1 MTKRMNNPNTQL
13 QQFYNQQCE
22 DNIALNNK
30 KWTFHVKRPIYE
42 LRLSDSRFEQHLI
55 VAFPTLSTK
64 ELKDQFI
71 QQWKSEIENSSR
83 FK

>member
-1 MTKRMNNPNTQL
+1 MTTRMNNPNTQL

-42 LRLSDSRFEQHLI
+42 LRLSDSRFEQNLI

-64 ELKDQFI
+64 ELKT
-71 QQWKSEIENSSR
+71 NSFSNGNQ
-83 FK
+83 K